1 MLFWIYY
8 PALWSENIIDTPQIA
23 AGVVHWRQG
32 ESGGKN
38 VVCSYATISFRANTS
53 PALYYSFLPGIRLLK
68 ICNIMRLRQPASHPA
83 FFFNGTRNPFLYL
96 AVFFL
101 LTSGLL
107 ITSLPETVS
116 GAQLPYRATAS
127 RENKKLYAQAK
138 DYLHRLQQTPARGKD
153 RLNWLAG
160 VRNFRRLYLLNTRGP
175 LAPACLYMMAGMYQQ
190 MYHRFHLPIDLDE
203 SINTYLQ
210 LASEF
215 ADNRL
220 ADDAL
225 FAVATLYQREK
236 KDPKRSSE
244 LYKKIIS
251 HYPQGD
257 QCTKTRKKIAEL
269 TQHDRISASDSP
281 ADLPTTPLADILP
294 VKHWSSSDYTRIV
307 IQASKPVAYTTSLLE
322 KDGDQ
327 PRRLYID
334 LKNST
339 IAPQFQTPVPIEDG
353 LLKRVRTGQFNDNTV
368 RVVLDI
374 ESISDYKIFNLKDP
388 FKIVIDVHGIKT
400 KTKKIKTKAA
410 AAKPAVPVSELPKT
424 QPKVGATA
432 SLPSFIILEDFS
444 KTRPRHHFRSRVHQT
459 STVHKT
465 RESRLS
471 LAQQLGLG
479 IRKIIIDPGHGGK
492 DPGAMAFGLKEKDIV
507 LKVAKKV
514 KNLLKKK
521 YNYEVSLTRKTDIFI
536 PLEERTA
543 LANTAGADLFVSI
556 HVNAHPDKATRGIET
571 FYLNLATNGE
581 AMRVAARENATST
594 HNINE
599 MQHILTDLMQNS
611 KILESSRLARF
622 VQTNM
627 ISGLRRRNYQVKDHG
642 VKKAPFY
649 VLIGAQMPAV
659 LVEISFITNPIEAK
673 RLRNDSFLSEISDQI
688 AAGISAYVNQHMTAA
703 AQY

>member
-1 MLFWIYY
+1 M
-8 PALWSENIIDTPQIA
+8 
-23 AGVVHWRQG
+23 
-32 ESGGKN
+32 K
-38 VVCSYATISFRANTS
+38 ISDHIRFQQPPFR
-53 PALYYSFLPGIRLLK
+53 P
-68 ICNIMRLRQPASHPA
+68 
-83 FFFNGTRNPFLYL
+83 
-96 AVFFL
+96 AVFFNSAGSPL
-101 LTSGLL
+101 LRLVVFFILTTGL
-107 ITSLPETVS
+107 IAPLPKSVYGSNQQRSHLT
-116 GAQLPYRATAS
+116 TAS
-127 RENKKLYAQAK
+127 QANKKLYTQAK
-138 DYLHRLQQTPARGKD
+138 DYLHSLQQAPAPGKD
-153 RLNWLAG
+153 RLNWLKG
-160 VRNFRRLYLLNTRGP
+160 VRNFKRIYLLDTRGP
-175 LAPACLYMMAGMYQQ
+175 LAPSCLYMMARMYRQ
-190 MYHRFHLPIDLDE
+190 MFQRFHLPIDLDE
-203 SINTYLQ
+203 SINSYQQ
-210 LASEF
+210 LASQF
-215 ADNRL
+215 RNNRL

-225 FAVATLYQREK
+225 FAVATLYEREK
-236 KDPKRSSE
+236 KDPKRAAE

-251 HYPQGD
+251 RYPRGD
-257 QCTKTRKKIAEL
+257 QCAKAGKKLAGL
-269 TQHDRISASDSP
+269 AQHGRISATGSQSDLSSAP
-281 ADLPTTPLADILP
+281 PADILP

-307 IQASKPVAYTTSLLE
+307 IQASQPVAYTTSLLE

-327 PRRLYID
+327 PRRLTID

-339 IAPQFQTPVPIEDG
+339 IAPQFQSPVPIEDG

-374 ESISDYKIFNLKDP
+374 ESISDYKIFDLKDP

-400 KTKKIKTKAA
+400 RKAVGA
-410 AAKPAVPVSELPKT
+410 PRSTSPIPELSKT
-424 QPKVGATA
+424 QPKVGTTA
-432 SLPSFIILEDFS
+432 SVPSIIVLEDFS
-444 KTRPRHHFRSRVHQT
+444 KKRPRHRSRSHIHPPAPI
-459 STVHKT
+459 HKT
-465 RESRLS
+465 QKSRLS

-507 LKVAKKV
+507 LKVAEKV
-514 KNLLKKK
+514 KKLLKKK
-521 YNYEVSLTRKTDIFI
+521 YNYEVALTRKTDIFI

-556 HVNAHPDKATRGIET
+556 HVNAHPNKATKGIET

-594 HNINE
+594 HNISE

-627 ISGLRRRNYQVKDHG
+627 ISGLRKDNYKIRDHG

-659 LVEISFITNPIEAK
+659 LIEISFITNPMEAK
-673 RLRNDSFLSEISDQI
+673 RLRKDSFLSEIAYQI

>member
-1 MLFWIYY
+1 
-8 PALWSENIIDTPQIA
+8 
-23 AGVVHWRQG
+23 
-32 ESGGKN
+32 
-38 VVCSYATISFRANTS
+38 
-53 PALYYSFLPGIRLLK
+53 
-68 ICNIMRLRQPASHPA
+68 MRFRQPVSQPA
-83 FFFNGTRNPFLYL
+83 FFFNGTRKPLLSL
-96 AVFFL
+96 AVFLL
-101 LTSGLL
+101 LTSCLL
-107 ITSLPETVS
+107 ITPFPKTVS
-116 GAQLPYRATAS
+116 GAPLPRQATAS
-127 RENKKLYAQAK
+127 RENTRLYAQAK
-138 DYLHRLQQTPARGKD
+138 DYLHGLQQTPARGKN

-160 VRNFRRLYLLNTRGP
+160 VRNFHRLYLLDTGSP
-175 LAPACLYMMAGMYQQ
+175 LAPSCLYMMAGMYQQ

-210 LASEF
+210 LASRF

-225 FAVATLYQREK
+225 FAVAQLYQREK
-236 KDPKRSSE
+236 KDPKRAAE

-251 HYPQGD
+251 RYPRGD
-257 QCTKTRKKIAEL
+257 QCAKAGKKLAGL
-269 TQHDRISASDSP
+269 AQHGRISAPGSQS
-281 ADLPTTPLADILP
+281 DLPGTPPADILP
-294 VKHWSSSDYTRIV
+294 VKHWSSADYTRIV
-307 IQASKPVAYTTSLLE
+307 IQASRPVTYTTSLLE

-334 LKNST
+334 LKDST

-353 LLKRVRTGQFNDNTV
+353 LLKRVRIGQFNDNTV

-388 FKIVIDVHGIKT
+388 FKIVIDVHGIKPKT
-400 KTKKIKTKAA
+400 KTTTAA
-410 AAKPAVPVSELPKT
+410 AAKPADPGPELPKT

-432 SLPSFIILEDFS
+432 SGPSIIVLEDFT
-444 KTRPRHHFRSRVHQT
+444 KKRPRHRSRSHIHMPAPI
-459 STVHKT
+459 HKT
-465 RESRLS
+465 QKSRLS

-514 KNLLKKK
+514 KKLLKKQ

-556 HVNAHPDKATRGIET
+556 HVNAHPNKATRGIET

-594 HNINE
+594 HNISE

-622 VQTNM
+622 VQTTM
-627 ISGLRRRNYQVKDHG
+627 ISGLRKDKYQVKDHG

-659 LVEISFITNPIEAK
+659 LVEISFITNPMEAK
-673 RLRNDSFLSEISDQI
+673 RLRKDSFLSEIANQI